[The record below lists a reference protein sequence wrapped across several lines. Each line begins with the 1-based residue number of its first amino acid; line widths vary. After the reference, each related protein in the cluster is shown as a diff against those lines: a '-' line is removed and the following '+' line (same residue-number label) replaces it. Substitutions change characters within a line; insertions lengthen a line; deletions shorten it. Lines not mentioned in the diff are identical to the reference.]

1 MMRRAALVPLAFAAA
16 AALRCGSTGPGTV
29 VVSGTGADSYYVAD
43 SLGARALTGS
53 RPTNKATELLPGT
66 YGVQLRD
73 RSFTVQ
79 VRPGDSSVV
88 RP

>member
-1 MMRRAALVPLAFAAA
+1 VAAGNL
-16 AALRCGSTGPGTV
+16 
-29 VVSGTGADSYYVAD
+29 VVSGTGADDYYVAD
-43 SLGARALTGS
+43 SLGGRALTGS
-53 RPTNKATELLPGT
+53 RPTNTATELLPGT
-66 YGVQLRD
+66 YAVRLRD